1 MNQAIRFLF
10 GSPQRVITTAFCG
23 FAIWGIIDPQA
34 VRCLIAS
41 CASNFWLAFG
51 PLLIQLLQILIVVG
65 VIWAMVRG
73 LFKKGK

>member
-10 GSPQRVITTAFCG
+10 GSPQRVITTALCG
-23 FAIWGIIDPQA
+23 FALWGIIDPHS
-34 VRCLIAS
+34 VRLLITT
-41 CASNFWLAFG
+41 CGRNFWLAFG

-65 VIWAMVRG
+65 VIWAMIRG